1 MGVSDESDEKKI
13 PNGVNGHSTAGA
25 NPKIST
31 LTKIP
36 VINTSDMNYI
46 VMVNNGTEKQENN
59 TFIIFG
65 AIVLSTL
72 LNSSRLD
79 QCDKESSYH
88 QYIHVDDLFMM
99 SGCQSLELPAVL

>member
-1 MGVSDESDEKKI
+1 MGLIWDRTVINIGETHNERNKKI
-13 PNGVNGHSTAGA
+13 TH
-25 NPKIST
+25 
-31 LTKIP
+31 L
-36 VINTSDMNYI
+36 
-46 VMVNNGTEKQENN
+46 
-59 TFIIFG
+59 FIIFG